1 MGKFLMGF
9 VIGGATV
16 LGALRYHVVRAND
29 GVHFVPKM
37 SATLAETYVDIRKY
51 SSKDWSEHPTV
62 AAALVRDG
70 KGDLVQGAALDS
82 LWQGAEGMLRAMNK

>member
-1 MGKFLMGF
+1 MGRFLMGF
-9 VIGGATV
+9 VVGGGAV

-37 SATLAETYVDIRKY
+37 AATLSDTYVDVRSY
-51 SSKDWSEHPTV
+51 TSKDWSAHPAV

-70 KGDLVQGAALDS
+70 QGNLIANADVNS
-82 LWQGAEGMLRAMNK
+82 LWNGAEGMLKSLK